1 MRVIVQLVV
10 TILFAALH
18 FVSVFYMVGLAV
30 AGKPV
35 PLWISIPSVVLIVM
49 LAVPAIA
56 VVRAGLSIIS
66 MNVLNLMPVNVL
78 NLMPVKPERRR
89 RKAYETARYLTN
101 GSNYNLC
108 HCFNNSRGEPRRSRG
123 RSDLRHRNALRIP
136 RLEVDL
142 RGPRRG
148 RPSQFCCRFGQ
159 RCRDQGLPRRAALVP
174 GRHNYCCFALSSR
187 SVRGK

>member
-10 TILFAALH
+10 TILLAVLH
-18 FVSVFYMVGLAV
+18 FVFVFYMVGLAV

-35 PLWISIPSVVLIVM
+35 PLWISIPSVVLILT

-66 MNVLNLMPVNVL
+66 MNVLH
-78 NLMPVKPERRR
+78 LMPVKQERRR

-101 GSNYNLC
+101 GRNCNLC
-108 HCFNNSRGEPRRSRG
+108 HCFHNSRGEPRRSRG
-123 RSDLRHRNALRIP
+123 SSDLRHRHALRIP

-148 RPSQFCCRFGQ
+148 RPAQFCCRFGQ

-174 GRHNYCCFALSSR
+174 GRHHYCRFALSSR